1 MTKKEQV
8 RQRIKNAATQCFL
21 QYGLD
26 KTTLDDIAKLVGL
39 NKATFYYYYKN
50 KEGIFLEVSLQE
62 AEKFL
67 ESLQSKTLQKRTAK
81 SRVIFYLTERVRYYR
96 DVLSVN
102 KVSVLTLTKILPTF
116 FAMYNQVKE
125 KEIQFIAQILRHGA
139 ENGEFSLPQID
150 KHAILFFNISDA
162 LKHKAEVDASVD
174 QHAVPNYEQ
183 SIADISIILNQFL
196 K

>member
-50 KEGIFLEVSLQE
+50 KEDIFLEVSLQE

-125 KEIQFIAQILRHGA
+125 KEIQFIAQILRQGA